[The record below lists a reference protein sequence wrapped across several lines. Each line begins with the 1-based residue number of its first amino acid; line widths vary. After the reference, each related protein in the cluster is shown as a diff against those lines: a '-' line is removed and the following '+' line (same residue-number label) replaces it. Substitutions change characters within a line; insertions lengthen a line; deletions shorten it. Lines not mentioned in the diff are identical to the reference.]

1 MNYYHY
7 CSNYDDDLTLYCRTQ
22 YNTLL
27 RFIVGRKRISRQKF
41 TIYSNKIVYLRN
53 SVRDVNKYNNNK
65 HRSTTVDHRTF
76 ESKGITGETNL
87 CGLHILHINPCTVY
101 LSSM

>member
-7 CSNYDDDLTLYCRTQ
+7 FSNYDDDLTLYYRTQ

-27 RFIVGRKRISRQKF
+27 RSIVSRKRISHQKF

-53 SVRDVNKYNNNK
+53 SVRDAN
-65 HRSTTVDHRTF
+65 
-76 ESKGITGETNL
+76 
-87 CGLHILHINPCTVY
+87 INIIIINIDLPP
-101 LSSM
+101 